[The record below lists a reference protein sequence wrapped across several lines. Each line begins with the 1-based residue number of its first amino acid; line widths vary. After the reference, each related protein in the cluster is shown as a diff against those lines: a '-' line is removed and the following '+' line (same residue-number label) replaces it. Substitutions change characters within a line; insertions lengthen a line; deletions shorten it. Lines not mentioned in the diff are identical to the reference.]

1 VLIICDNTMD
11 LLLPDEGP
19 ARRLPLAG
27 MGRRTPML
35 ESPVLQDG
43 KTPDAGRPA
52 GPARVPGV
60 GFDVIEQQP
69 SFLYDRPVLITGE
82 VDRVAGFE
90 KGFPIHQAWRGGS
103 WQPDSLT

>member
-11 LLLPDEGP
+11 LLLPDADAGKP
-19 ARRLPLAG
+19 AAAG
-27 MGRRTPML
+27 R
-35 ESPVLQDG
+35 Q
-43 KTPDAGRPA
+43 DAGRPA

-90 KGFPIHQAWRGGS
+90 KGFPIHQAWRGRS

>member
-1 VLIICDNTMD
+1 MLIICDNTMD

-43 KTPDAGRPA
+43 KTPDAPLA
-52 GPARVPGV
+52 
-60 GFDVIEQQP
+60 QH
-69 SFLYDRPVLITGE
+69 
-82 VDRVAGFE
+82 
-90 KGFPIHQAWRGGS
+90 GFPASASTSSSSSPRSCMTGRC
-103 WQPDSLT
+103 